1 MAKLSDSARTEI
13 DAPIESVWAIVQD
26 VAAWPEWQATLGAL
40 NIFETDADGRATE
53 CAVEFDAKVTKIKM
67 KLRCSYAA
75 PTQMSLERVS
85 GDLSTLSGSWTLEDL
100 CGGRTGATYQ
110 LDVNPGGVLNFL
122 LNAER
127 IGQLR
132 ELLVD
137 VRPPELKARAEQAEP
152 RT

>member
-1 MAKLSDSARTEI
+1 MAKLSDSASTEI
-13 DAPIESVWAIVQD
+13 EAPIDAVWAIVQD

-40 NIFETDADGRATE
+40 DILETDADGRATT

-67 KLRCSYAA
+67 KLECSYAA
-75 PTQMSLERVS
+75 PTRMTFQRVS
-85 GDLSTLSGSWTLEDL
+85 GDLSDLSGSWTLEDL
-100 CGGRTGATYQ
+100 GGDRTNATYQ

-127 IGQLR
+127 IGKLR

-137 VRPPELKARAEQAEP
+137 VRPGELKARAEGA
-152 RT
+152 